1 MDNKSEKTINRL
13 KYDEKDNNK
22 NIIIMSSEDKNNNNK
37 YKFMDK
43 SKGFPEISVNP
54 NKANI
59 LEGNINLDVGLEV
72 DLKVKSVDKSTNKV
86 VKGSGV
92 TLPYANYK
100 DMDEANKNAADVL
113 ASQGS
118 DAAVDH
124 MFTDQKTGR
133 KLSYAEMRGMY
144 G

>member
-1 MDNKSEKTINRL
+1 MDPKQEIT
-13 KYDEKDNNK
+13 
-22 NIIIMSSEDKNNNNK
+22 IMSSEDK
-37 YKFMDK
+37 
-43 SKGFPEISVNP
+43 PEIT
-54 NKANI
+54 
-59 LEGNINLDVGLEV
+59 EGNLDVES
-72 DLKVKSVDKSTNKV
+72 KAKSVDKSTNKV

-118 DAAVDH
+118 DAAVDY